1 MVSPRRFSAVRI
13 GAPFL
18 QAPTSLPASK
28 ELKRY
33 FEYLLIDATFAVNH
47 KASALGHV
55 IDGAVLVMSSSG
67 VAPDLAVKAR
77 ERLLATDVKLLG
89 MVLDDSKASLLDQ
102 LRN

>member
-1 MVSPRRFSAVRI
+1 VRI
-13 GAPFL
+13 GVPYF
-18 QAPTSLPASK
+18 ASTDFSSCLK

-33 FEYLLIDATFAVNH
+33 FEYLLIDATFAANH

-67 VAPDLAVKAR
+67 VAPDLAFKAC
-77 ERLLATDVKLLG
+77 ERLRATDVKLLG